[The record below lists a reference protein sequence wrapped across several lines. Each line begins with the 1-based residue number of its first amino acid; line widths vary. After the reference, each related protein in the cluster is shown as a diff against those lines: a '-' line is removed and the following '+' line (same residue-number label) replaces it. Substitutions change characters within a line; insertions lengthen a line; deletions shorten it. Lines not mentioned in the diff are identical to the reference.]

1 MREKLGLHSL
11 RSGYASA
18 DICYDVNERYIK
30 RHGRWK
36 AGGSKDDY
44 IADTFEER
52 LSVSQGLGLL
62 FS

>member
-1 MREKLGLHSL
+1 MT
-11 RSGYASA
+11 
-18 DICYDVNERYIK
+18 DVNERYIK

-52 LSVSQGLGLL
+52 LSVSQGLGL
-62 FS
+62 